1 MQDKIYIPY
10 QPDARRV
17 ASISACAFFVARAK
31 FEARMM
37 RFISMLIKISDI
49 YRFRDINSLRTCHE
63 CL

>member
-1 MQDKIYIPY
+1 MN
-10 QPDARRV
+10 ARRV
-17 ASISACAFFVARAK
+17 ASISACAFFAARAK

-49 YRFRDINSLRTCHE
+49 YRFCDINSLRTCHE